1 MRKRLLIIG
10 PLSDIGGRELETGF
24 IAETLSDDYDVKIL
38 STGNLTSNSQIFD
51 FVSAKEVITLNEKI
65 AKESIWFKTLAFFS
79 YIKACRK
86 EPFINYVSNNLAK
99 KTGYRKFAIT
109 QIINELDKVDI
120 VVLCAQISSNY
131 VKEIAEYAY
140 SKHKKIVLRTSTTIN
155 ENEVLVRAWLSYID
169 LFIHHSSSNAKRLST
184 LNNHNYQLI
193 DQCTF
198 RESEMLNI
206 EPAKIFK
213 SLLYIGRLAPEKGIN
228 ELIDVFT
235 RQHHNLKLTI
245 IGDGELRDVIEKK
258 ILGYDNIQL
267 LGYLDQVKI
276 VEQISLVDTIIIPSY
291 EESGPLVALEA
302 MASARLI
309 ISTKVGAMEDRLKD
323 GLNQFWFNI
332 NDEASFRQIIDRI
345 IKMETDTILKITK
358 QNRAIYMRN
367 YQQKEIRSQYKKAI
381 FNLIN

>member
-1 MRKRLLIIG
+1 
-10 PLSDIGGRELETGF
+10 
-24 IAETLSDDYDVKIL
+24 
-38 STGNLTSNSQIFD
+38 
-51 FVSAKEVITLNEKI
+51 
-65 AKESIWFKTLAFFS
+65 
-79 YIKACRK
+79 
-86 EPFINYVSNNLAK
+86 
-99 KTGYRKFAIT
+99 
-109 QIINELDKVDI
+109 
-120 VVLCAQISSNY
+120 
-131 VKEIAEYAY
+131 
-140 SKHKKIVLRTSTTIN
+140 
-155 ENEVLVRAWLSYID
+155 
-169 LFIHHSSSNAKRLST
+169 
-184 LNNHNYQLI
+184 
-193 DQCTF
+193 
-198 RESEMLNI
+198 MLNI

-213 SLLYIGRLAPEKGIN
+213 SLLYIRRLAPEKGIN